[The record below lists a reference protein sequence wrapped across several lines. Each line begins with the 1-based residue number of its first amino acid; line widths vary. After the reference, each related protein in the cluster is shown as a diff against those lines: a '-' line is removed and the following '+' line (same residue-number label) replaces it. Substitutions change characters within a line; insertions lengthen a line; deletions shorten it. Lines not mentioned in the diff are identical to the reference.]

1 MEHTGTSIPSSHAIS
16 YASGLPANR
25 VNWPEDARLAYREV
39 LRELDG
45 WSRQHNSSATS
56 NSWVAEEA
64 IRQTW

>member
-1 MEHTGTSIPSSHAIS
+1 MAHIDTMTHCVQPVS
-16 YASGLPANR
+16 YGGGLPEDR
-25 VNWPEDARLAYREV
+25 SSWPEDARRAYREV

-45 WSRQHNSSATS
+45 WSRQHNASATN